1 MVRLE
6 VDTMPYDYENLI
18 VKYLVLVIIL
28 VVMLTYPFMTICESY
43 IIFIAVIID
52 IVLIVS
58 FKL

>member
-6 VDTMPYDYENLI
+6 VDTMPYGYENRI

-28 VVMLTYPFMTICESY
+28 VVMLTYPFMTIWESY

-52 IVLIVS
+52 IVLIV
-58 FKL
+58 